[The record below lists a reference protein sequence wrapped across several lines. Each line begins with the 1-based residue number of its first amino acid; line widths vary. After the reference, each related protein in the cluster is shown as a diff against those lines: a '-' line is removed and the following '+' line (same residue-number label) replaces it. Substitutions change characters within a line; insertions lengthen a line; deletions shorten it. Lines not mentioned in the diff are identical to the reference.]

1 MGIINSSFYNIST
14 FLSQHKY
21 FIPEYQRGYS
31 WEEEQL
37 TDFWQDLLQLIKD
50 NDLANHFLGQV
61 VVHYDRDQK
70 KWFIIDGQQRTS
82 TSVIFLD
89 VLRSIL
95 FEISDD
101 YNIEEAND
109 DASDIT
115 TSLIGRF
122 TEKNKLK
129 N

>member
-1 MGIINSSFYNIST
+1 MTEI
-14 FLSQHKY
+14 
-21 FIPEYQRGYS
+21 
-31 WEEEQL
+31 
-37 TDFWQDLLQLIKD
+37 
-50 NDLANHFLGQV
+50 
-61 VVHYDRDQK
+61 K

-122 TEKNKLK
+122 TEKTSSKISTR
-129 N
+129 